1 MEQPISKPK
10 WEAKVS
16 TKLANASADQI
27 WPFLEDFFGIHKY
40 FPSLAASYGIHG
52 SNGEIGSIRY
62 CEGSSIPSQETK
74 DNKERS
80 TVISW
85 SKEKLTAIDPA
96 EKSLSYEIIDSN
108 TGFHSYV
115 STIQINKNP
124 IPAGDSTIVGSGDE
138 DGGRLGC
145 VIEWSFSVDAVGGWR
160 LEDLVK
166 KYEVGLHR
174 MAQKMEDI
182 LNNSG
187 EGRQTIEKLM
197 KRGEPSCL
205 IYQDR
210 QTRNLLRGLH
220 MGAEDFNREIRK
232 VCPLVSGLQY
242 IASSCLDLNKPR
254 FTRN

>member
-16 TKLANASADQI
+16 TKLANASADQV

-40 FPSLAASYGIHG
+40 FPSLATSHGIRG
-52 SNGEIGSIRY
+52 SNGAIGSIRY

-108 TGFHSYV
+108 IGFHSYV
-115 STIQINKNP
+115 STIKIIKNP
-124 IPAGDSTIVGSGDE
+124 IPEGDSTTIVEPGGD
-138 DGGRLGC
+138 DGNGERGC

-160 LEDLVK
+160 LEDLVR

-182 LNNSG
+182 LSSSG
-187 EGRQTIEKLM
+187 E
-197 KRGEPSCL
+197 
-205 IYQDR
+205 
-210 QTRNLLRGLH
+210 
-220 MGAEDFNREIRK
+220 
-232 VCPLVSGLQY
+232 V
-242 IASSCLDLNKPR
+242 
-254 FTRN
+254 

>member
-27 WPFLEDFFGIHKY
+27 WPFLEDFFGVHKY
-40 FPSLAASYGIHG
+40 FPSLATSYGIHG

-74 DNKERS
+74 ENEEERS

-124 IPAGDSTIVGSGDE
+124 IPAGDSTIVESGDE

-145 VIEWSFSVDAVGGWR
+145 VVEWSFSVDAVGGWR

-182 LNNSG
+182 LSNSG
-187 EGRQTIEKLM
+187 EGKT
-197 KRGEPSCL
+197 
-205 IYQDR
+205 Y
-210 QTRNLLRGLH
+210 N
-220 MGAEDFNREIRK
+220 
-232 VCPLVSGLQY
+232 
-242 IASSCLDLNKPR
+242 
-254 FTRN
+254 